1 MKIRIVDK
9 SLGMSGNNISFYDE
23 EFFSLKP
30 NESIIQIGNGKNNG
44 TIRTDKFSYPIKYVG
59 SIFIQFNKKKKCLL
73 FYCQIKLIMKV
84 SICFTE
90 QLVARFLQKLYFQIK
105 IESQEKQQ
113 HICGSSPQILSKL
126 KNKKSNTNINRQIK
140 Y

>member
-59 SIFIQFNKKKKCLL
+59 SIFIQFNKRKMFAFLL
-73 FYCQIKLIMKV
+73 PDKV
-84 SICFTE
+84 NNESIYLLYGTTGS
-90 QLVARFLQKLYFQIK
+90 RFLQKLYFQIK

-113 HICGSSPQILSKL
+113 HICGSSPQILSEL
-126 KNKKSNTNINRQIK
+126 KNKNQILI
-140 Y
+140 

>member
-59 SIFIQFNKKKKCLL
+59 SIFIQFNKIEKMFAFLL
-73 FYCQIKLIMKV
+73 PDKV
-84 SICFTE
+84 NNESIYLLYGTTGSEIFTE
-90 QLVARFLQKLYFQIK
+90 AVFSNKDRITGKTTAYLRFFAPNFIRT
-105 IESQEKQQ
+105 
-113 HICGSSPQILSKL
+113 
-126 KNKKSNTNINRQIK
+126 KK
-140 Y
+140 

>member
-59 SIFIQFNKKKKCLL
+59 SIFIQFNKKEKCLL

-90 QLVARFLQKLYFQIK
+90 QLVAIFTEAVFSNKDRITGKTTAYLRFFAPNFIRTKKIK
-105 IESQEKQQ
+105 I
-113 HICGSSPQILSKL
+113 
-126 KNKKSNTNINRQIK
+126 K

>member
-59 SIFIQFNKKKKCLL
+59 SIFIQFNKKEKIRKEQVNRVVLNFIL
-73 FYCQIKLIMKV
+73 A
-84 SICFTE
+84 CFVTN
-90 QLVARFLQKLYFQIK
+90 L
-105 IESQEKQQ
+105 
-113 HICGSSPQILSKL
+113 
-126 KNKKSNTNINRQIK
+126 NK
-140 Y
+140 

>member
-9 SLGMSGNNISFYDE
+9 SLGMSGYNISFYDE

-59 SIFIQFNKKKKCLL
+59 SIFIQFNKKEKMFAFLL
-73 FYCQIKLIMKV
+73 PDKV
-84 SICFTE
+84 NNESIYLLYGTTGSEIFTE
-90 QLVARFLQKLYFQIK
+90 AVFSNKDRITGKTTAYLRFFAPNFIRT
-105 IESQEKQQ
+105 
-113 HICGSSPQILSKL
+113 
-126 KNKKSNTNINRQIK
+126 KK
-140 Y
+140 

>member
-59 SIFIQFNKKKKCLL
+59 SIFIQFNKKEKMFAFLL
-73 FYCQIKLIMKV
+73 PYKV
-84 SICFTE
+84 NNESIYLLYGTTGSEIFTE
-90 QLVARFLQKLYFQIK
+90 AVFSNKDRITGKTTAYLRFFAPNFIRT
-105 IESQEKQQ
+105 
-113 HICGSSPQILSKL
+113 
-126 KNKKSNTNINRQIK
+126 KK
-140 Y
+140 

>member
-59 SIFIQFNKKKKCLL
+59 SIFIQFNKKEKMFAFLLPDKVNNESIYLLYGTTGSEILTEAVFSNKDRITGKTTAYLRFFAPNFIRTKK
-73 FYCQIKLIMKV
+73 
-84 SICFTE
+84 
-90 QLVARFLQKLYFQIK
+90 
-105 IESQEKQQ
+105 
-113 HICGSSPQILSKL
+113 
-126 KNKKSNTNINRQIK
+126 
-140 Y
+140 

>member
-44 TIRTDKFSYPIKYVG
+44 TTGSEIFTEAVFSNKDRITGKTTAYLRFFAPNFIRT
-59 SIFIQFNKKKKCLL
+59 KK
-73 FYCQIKLIMKV
+73 
-84 SICFTE
+84 
-90 QLVARFLQKLYFQIK
+90 
-105 IESQEKQQ
+105 
-113 HICGSSPQILSKL
+113 
-126 KNKKSNTNINRQIK
+126 
-140 Y
+140 

>member
-59 SIFIQFNKKKKCLL
+59 SIFIQFNKKEKMFAFLL
-73 FYCQIKLIMKV
+73 PDKV
-84 SICFTE
+84 NNESIYLLYGTTGSEIFTE
-90 QLVARFLQKLYFQIK
+90 AVFSNKDRITGKTTAYLRFFAPNFIRT
-105 IESQEKQQ
+105 
-113 HICGSSPQILSKL
+113 
-126 KNKKSNTNINRQIK
+126 KK
-140 Y
+140 

>member
-59 SIFIQFNKKKKCLL
+59 SIFIQFNKKEKMFAFLL
-73 FYCQIKLIMKV
+73 PDKV
-84 SICFTE
+84 NNENIYLLYGTTGAEIFTE
-90 QLVARFLQKLYFQIK
+90 AVYSMKDRTLNEITSYLRFYAPCFVK
-105 IESQEKQQ
+105 I
-113 HICGSSPQILSKL
+113 
-126 KNKKSNTNINRQIK
+126 
-140 Y
+140 

>member
-59 SIFIQFNKKKKCLL
+59 SIFIQFNKKEKMFAFLL
-73 FYCQIKLIMKV
+73 LDKV
-84 SICFTE
+84 NNESIYLLYGTTGSEIFTE
-90 QLVARFLQKLYFQIK
+90 AVFSNKDRITGKTTAYLRFFAPNFIRT
-105 IESQEKQQ
+105 
-113 HICGSSPQILSKL
+113 
-126 KNKKSNTNINRQIK
+126 KK
-140 Y
+140 

>member
-44 TIRTDKFSYPIKYVG
+44 TIRTDKFSYPIK
-59 SIFIQFNKKKKCLL
+59 
-73 FYCQIKLIMKV
+73 
-84 SICFTE
+84 
-90 QLVARFLQKLYFQIK
+90 
-105 IESQEKQQ
+105 
-113 HICGSSPQILSKL
+113 
-126 KNKKSNTNINRQIK
+126 
-140 Y
+140 